1 MRPSGL
7 GGGSG
12 FVIEN
17 THDVI
22 IRGLRLVG
30 YNPTGTT
37 DGDADLIAL
46 DGTEGGEVYNVVVDH
61 VTLTAADDG
70 GLDITGNVHDVT
82 ASWNFFYGN
91 ALSSLIKYDT
101 RQRISVHHNVYAHN
115 GERNPQVKGDMRTLD
130 FRNNIV
136 YDWTFTPD
144 GYGLRLWSAPSG
156 ADSPGVP
163 SANIVGNAFI
173 AKSAGD
179 GCGID
184 LIEDASPVQRWVADN
199 LASPPPLCLTSNL
212 AAPLTIPAA
221 AQVTTLASSA
231 LSSIL
236 PTVGKTPHTTAEQAL
251 LDELAAKLPG
261 S

>member
-1 MRPSGL
+1 M
-7 GGGSG
+7 
-12 FVIEN
+12 
-17 THDVI
+17 
-22 IRGLRLVG
+22 
-30 YNPTGTT
+30 
-37 DGDADLIAL
+37 
-46 DGTEGGEVYNVVVDH
+46 VVDH

-82 ASWNFFYGN
+82 TSWNFFYGN

-101 RQRISVHHNVYAHN
+101 RQRISLHHNVYAHN
-115 GERNPQVKGDMRTLD
+115 GERNPQVKGTCERSTSGTTSSMTGRSLPTDTGCVCGAR
-130 FRNNIV
+130 R
-136 YDWTFTPD
+136 
-144 GYGLRLWSAPSG
+144 AG

-173 AKSAGD
+173 AKSAAD

-184 LIEDASPVQRWVADN
+184 LVEDASPVQRWVADN
-199 LASPPPLCLTSNL
+199 LASPSPLCLTSNL

-236 PTVGKTPHTTAEQAL
+236 PTVGKNPSHDGRTGTARRARCETAWL
-251 LDELAAKLPG
+251 LTCA
-261 S
+261 